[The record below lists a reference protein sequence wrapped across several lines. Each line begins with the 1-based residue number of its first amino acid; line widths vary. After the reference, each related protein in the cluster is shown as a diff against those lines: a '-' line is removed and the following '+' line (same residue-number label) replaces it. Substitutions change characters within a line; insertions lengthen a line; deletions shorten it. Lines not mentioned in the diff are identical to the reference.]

1 MSLPDAPPRA
11 PTKPRKRL
19 REFSPIDDRI
29 PECAAPHSYQA
40 IAAFSEE
47 AGMKR
52 DELLQSAAWFEKKAK
67 DCRLEA
73 LKQPWLCPA
82 EIAQQRLASAKGRKQ
97 MLFNAVIQEM
107 DETVKRW
114 KQDNPSP

>member
-1 MSLPDAPPRA
+1 
-11 PTKPRKRL
+11 
-19 REFSPIDDRI
+19 
-29 PECAAPHSYQA
+29 
-40 IAAFSEE
+40 
-47 AGMKR
+47 MKR
-52 DELLQSAAWFEKKAK
+52 DELLQRAAWFEKKAK
-67 DCRLEA
+67 DCRLET
-73 LKQPWLCPA
+73 LKQPWLCHA